1 MAGSNHHSSYYDLF
15 GKDSYSPTPKQVT
28 PAVTAVQAPKQ
39 SPFYQKQ
46 AFDKEEL
53 FKKQYGTLASRR
65 DKRQFEKY
73 WNSDQRHADELAHER
88 AEGAK
93 YMASVDQYIDKSL
106 GREQP
111 RQQPTS
117 PSFYQKQDFKTTK
130 LAELYGS
137 NPSKRD
143 LKQFND
149 YLNSEQGQADWLAH
163 EKQESD
169 RYMASFDAYAENARK
184 PILVAKMPTSVPQQ
198 VVQESPKQEV
208 TSQVQPSS
216 EPITQPKPQIVPRTV
231 RSNEEWNNIARQH
244 GFADMTAVRQWQS
257 QNGLTVDGKLGN
269 NSLKK
274 LQELKAIAEQQAANQ
289 EVANQPTPTNNPSTE
304 TVVTPQQSQM
314 IDPAFKYQRPNERF
328 FRYHLGGTENIKM
341 GNDTYPVFVTRS
353 ESISKNNKWGL
364 KGDES
369 YAYDPATGRVRRLQ
383 ENMFGM
389 VQDQGDLKT
398 PKWVEGEDWID
409 ISDLPTPYRGGIH
422 KNKQGGTMSKINY
435 FENGGQTQNQQAKA
449 QEEAFMRAL
458 LQGDPAAAQQ
468 LVQVAVQNP
477 KSSAAQLIQ
486 NILNE
491 EKQGNAEVG
500 KAAQAIK
507 QAIQQMK
514 GQATSAKWGSKLGYI
529 RSLKYAQGGK
539 ACPACEKGA
548 PMKVEE
554 KACGGKAKKAK
565 KHYFGGWL

>member
-1 MAGSNHHSSYYDLF
+1 MAGSNRNSSYYNLF
-15 GKDSYSPTPKQVT
+15 GEDSYTPTPKQVI
-28 PAVTAVQAPKQ
+28 PVVAAVQTPKQ

-73 WNSDQRHADELAHER
+73 WNSDQRHADELAHEK
-88 AEGAK
+88 AEGTK
-93 YMASVDQYIDKSL
+93 YMASIDQYIDKSL

-111 RQQPTS
+111 VQQPTS
-117 PSFYQKQDFKTTK
+117 PSFYQKQDFRTTK

-163 EKQESD
+163 EKQESS
-169 RYMASFDAYAENARK
+169 RYLASFDAFAENARK
-184 PILVAKMPTSVPQQ
+184 PILTAKMSAPQQ
-198 VVQESPKQEV
+198 VVQVSTQPKQEV
-208 TSQVQPSS
+208 TSPVQPSS
-216 EPITQPKPQIVPRTV
+216 EPAPQPKPQIVPRTV
-231 RSNEEWNNIARQH
+231 RSNEEWNSIARQH
-244 GFADMTAVRQWQS
+244 GFADMAAVKQWQS

-269 NSLKK
+269 NSLRK
-274 LQELKAIAEQQAANQ
+274 LQELKAASEQQAASQVN
-289 EVANQPTPTNNPSTE
+289 NQPSPVNTPSTE

-314 IDPAFKYQRPNERF
+314 VDPAFKYQRPNERF
-328 FRYHLGGTENIKM
+328 FRYHYNGTEDVKM

-389 VQDQGDLKT
+389 IQDQGDLKT

-409 ISDLPTPYRGGIH
+409 ISDLPTPYRGGVH

-435 FENGGQTQNQQAKA
+435 LKLGGHTAQQSA
-449 QEEAFMRAL
+449 QQGAQDVQQQIRAL
-458 LQGDPAAAQQ
+458 VMAAMNEADPKHAEALQAVNQINAAADQGDPQAQQ
-468 LVQVAVQNP
+468 L
-477 KSSAAQLIQ
+477 AAM
-486 NILNE
+486 
-491 EKQGNAEVG
+491 
-500 KAAQAIK
+500 
-507 QAIQQMK
+507 IQQEVEQLQS
-514 GQATSAKWGSKLGYI
+514 QARAARWGAKLNYV
-529 RSLKYAQGGK
+529 RSLKYARGGK
-539 ACPACEKGA
+539 TCPACEAKQK
-548 PMKVEE
+548 MIEQQ
-554 KACGGKAKKAK
+554 ACGGKAKKAK
-565 KHYFGGWL
+565 KRYFGGWL